1 VQSDANGNI
10 WTGYFD
16 EGVFGNYGWT
26 TPVGAAGL
34 SCFTKS
40 GEKIWGYEAPAGFD
54 QIDDC
59 DALNIARNGVWCY
72 YYTNFPIANI
82 DSDFRVRCWNT
93 KVSGATTLAVAAKR
107 VLLFGGYGDR
117 RIECHLITL
126 EDGDAR
132 LDAEVSLV
140 LPREIDVARD
150 SVIGRD
156 KQLHV
161 FLDDHWFVFSLDSLC

>member
-1 VQSDANGNI
+1 MDGA
-10 WTGYFD
+10 
-16 EGVFGNYGWT
+16 

-40 GEKIWGYEAPAGFD
+40 GEKIWDHEAPAGFD
-54 QIDDC
+54 QIGDC
-59 DALNIARNGVWCY
+59 YVLNAAEMGCGV
-72 YYTNFPIANI
+72 TTTRISRIANI

-126 EDGDAR
+126 DDGDAR
-132 LDAEVSLV
+132 LDAEASLV
-140 LPREIDVARD
+140 LPREIRCSQKLGYWARQTT
-150 SVIGRD
+150 SR
-156 KQLHV
+156 LPR
-161 FLDDHWFVFSLDSLC
+161 

>member
-1 VQSDANGNI
+1 MEISGPATSTKECSEIMDGQLPWELRDFPVSQSQARR
-10 WTGYFD
+10 
-16 EGVFGNYGWT
+16 FGT
-26 TPVGAAGL
+26 MRHL
-34 SCFTKS
+34 
-40 GEKIWGYEAPAGFD
+40 AGFD
-54 QIDDC
+54 QIGDC
-59 DALNIARNGVWCY
+59 YALNAARNGVWCY
-72 YYTNFPIANI
+72 YYTDFPIANI

-132 LDAEVSLV
+132 LDAEASLV
-140 LPREIDVARD
+140 LPREIDVARN

-156 KQLHV
+156 KQRHV
-161 FLDDHWFVFSLDSLC
+161 FLEDDWFVFSLA